1 MYAVSLKCCWSEQ
14 VPINPTFHF
23 SYSDVTVHT
32 RSGVAEKQTSWLELS
47 FCTLQNMDRTGYPP
61 GYAGSI
67 KNQLGAC
74 PSMLQHVQRL
84 LSDLNPLHRV
94 ELYSLKKG
102 EPDLVSSN
110 SLK

>member
-1 MYAVSLKCCWSEQ
+1 
-14 VPINPTFHF
+14 
-23 SYSDVTVHT
+23 
-32 RSGVAEKQTSWLELS
+32 
-47 FCTLQNMDRTGYPP
+47 MDRTGYPP

-110 SLK
+110 SLKWLYNSFDVLYQSGHIPFCFIAR